1 LFVRTISPY
10 LFLIC
15 AGGFSSSLKNT
26 GPQFQA
32 CGIRV
37 GIHAP
42 WISHLMFANNYILFT
57 QANERGAARLIEIL
71 EKYQRGSDQLANV
84 R

>member
-1 LFVRTISPY
+1 
-10 LFLIC
+10 
-15 AGGFSSSLKNT
+15 
-26 GPQFQA
+26 
-32 CGIRV
+32 
-37 GIHAP
+37 
-42 WISHLMFANNYILFT
+42 MFANNYILFT